1 MESGQTKK
9 HDDASDLWLMGQ
21 RKACLMV

>member
-9 HDDASDLWLMGQ
+9 HDDASIQQICD
-21 RKACLMV
+21 